1 MLLWAAGPCA
11 ADELSFRVTGPDGP
25 MLANVENR
33 LAAIRPT
40 GAVRLSRRRLAS
52 LVERTKA
59 EADAA
64 LRPFG
69 YYRPVTTAE
78 LVETGDRVWRI
89 DVRIDPG
96 PPLLVSSSR
105 IEVVGPGADL
115 PELQSWLSAWPLGTG
130 RQLDQGVWEAQKQDA
145 LALAEG
151 KGYLSAQFLEQV
163 IEIDLERYE
172 AALRLKLDTGPRAV
186 IGSVVYE
193 QDVIRPDILQP
204 VPRFSEGQYYDA
216 WLLERFR
223 LDLWRLGYFEY
234 VDVIEERR
242 LEDSPPRVNLVVRA
256 SARTRNTY
264 QGSVGYGT
272 DTGIRAQVNWTRH
285 LISDRGDRLEMA
297 LGWQQE
303 FNQYS
308 FRTNYRL
315 PRRSKARD
323 FWIADL
329 LANRE
334 NQDVRVKVG
343 DVGDDYIQLTN
354 GTVEDYSL
362 RFGRLIIRGFD
373 RGFEQLFETWYGEYL
388 VESANVSLSGILR
401 QAGRGEPRDA
411 IDDYRT
417 RISSLAFGINW
428 DLPVIRGRGFRTV
441 GHHERAWALV
451 ADEAWGSDRDFAQLY
466 LSSSWHRLIGERWKL
481 LLRGEVGYTDAD
493 VADVELDLGEQ
504 LLQLSLTELPNFYRF
519 KAGGSRSVRGYSFE
533 SLSNNGIGSNNIIT
547 ASAELEMNFLE
558 NWSVAAFFDVGNAF
572 NDWDDV
578 DLVKG
583 AGAGIRWYSIAGAL
597 RLDVAQA
604 LDIDGNPWRI
614 HFTVGTPLL

>member
-1 MLLWAAGPCA
+1 M
-11 ADELSFRVTGPDGP
+11 
-25 MLANVENR
+25 
-33 LAAIRPT
+33 
-40 GAVRLSRRRLAS
+40 
-52 LVERTKA
+52 
-59 EADAA
+59 
-64 LRPFG
+64 
-69 YYRPVTTAE
+69 
-78 LVETGDRVWRI
+78 
-89 DVRIDPG
+89 
-96 PPLLVSSSR
+96 
-105 IEVVGPGADL
+105 
-115 PELQSWLSAWPLGTG
+115 
-130 RQLDQGVWEAQKQDA
+130 
-145 LALAEG
+145 
-151 KGYLSAQFLEQV
+151 
-163 IEIDLERYE
+163 
-172 AALRLKLDTGPRAV
+172 LDTGPRAV
-186 IGSVVYE
+186 IGSGVEE
-193 QDVIRPDILQP
+193 QDVMGRDILQP

-216 WLLERFR
+216 WLLEQFR